1 MKLKKLI
8 PQTPS
13 IDDLFEHTLLEGVH
27 DKGIF
32 KAVFLAGGPG
42 SGKDYVLSNTLDGHG
57 LTEINSDKALE
68 YLMDKKGLDKT
79 MPASEKD
86 VREIV
91 RGKAKSM
98 TELRNR
104 LAILGRNGLIIN
116 GTGDDP
122 EKIKRIKKELEG
134 MGYETSMV
142 LVNTNDEV
150 SKQRNIERGQRGGRT
165 VPEDIRKEKWDG
177 VQAARPE
184 YAEMFKNN
192 YREFD
197 NSEDL
202 RNAPPEVV
210 KQKKDEMLDIFKQMK
225 AFTSKPTKNEQS
237 DKWIASE
244 MDKKN
249 TLKPKE
255 QQSAEKAPPKES
267 GAYQEAMKLGLTYF
281 GFGRYGKN
289 GQVTHHSINDKLVQD
304 ANLTQKTEI
313 TPAQKKNLQ
322 DNRAKAKQR
331 LPEHIDSEFA
341 ELVSESVTLS
351 LTADTPEEIEKTL
364 SLLKGEHSDIPAPE
378 VAQSELSD
386 TGASNLLTL
395 GRPYDVVEPQ
405 VSAGSVNI
413 MPRLNTEAKR
423 NPSYTRVLSDGRGKV
438 RVFVLRSAA
447 AKEAHMKDGV
457 VAKTSK
463 GYVVKLREDTNVA
476 DNIKLVQEETGN
488 TENPFSIILSESI
501 VCDGETTGT
510 KTRRKVSLSEAKKS
524 LKANIKEIDAGTE
537 VGLSMSS
544 SGENLTRNACSV
556 RAKTSEG
563 LSSDDSLG
571 SISAQKDDELR
582 KQGITLSTFKAKNYL

>member
-8 PQTPS
+8 SQNPS
-13 IDDLFEHTLLEGVH
+13 IDELFEHTLLEGVH

-79 MPASEKD
+79 MPPSEKD

-91 RGKAKSM
+91 RGKAKNM

-122 EKIKRIKKELEG
+122 EKIKRIKKELEDI
-134 MGYETSMV
+134 GYETSMV

-165 VPEDIRKEKWDG
+165 VPEEIRKEKWDG

-184 YAEMFKNN
+184 YAELFKNN

-202 RNAPPEVV
+202 RNAPPDVV
-210 KQKKDEMLDIFKQMK
+210 KQKKEEMLDIFKQMK
-225 AFTSKPTKNEQS
+225 EFTSKPTKNEKSQL
-237 DKWIASE
+237 WIASE
-244 MDKKN
+244 LGKKN
-249 TLKPKE
+249 TLKPSEHKTP
-255 QQSAEKAPPKES
+255 EKAPPKES

-304 ANLTQKTEI
+304 TNLTQKTEI
-313 TPAQKKNLQ
+313 NPTQKKNLQ
-322 DNRAKAKQR
+322 DIRAKAKQK
-331 LPEHIDSEFA
+331 LPEQIDSDFTN
-341 ELVSESVTLS
+341 LISEAVTLS
-351 LTADTPEEIEKTL
+351 VTADTPEEIEKTL
-364 SLLKGEHSDIPAPE
+364 CLLKGEHSNDDHDVP
-378 VAQSELSD
+378 ELSD

-413 MPRLNTEAKR
+413 MPKLNVEAAFNKQY
-423 NPSYTRVLSDGRGKV
+423 SRVLSDGKGKV

-447 AKEAHMKDGV
+447 AKEAHMKDGIV
-457 VAKTSK
+457 VKTNK
-463 GYVVKLREDTNVA
+463 GYVVKLREDTNVT
-476 DNIKLVQEETGN
+476 DNIKLVQEERGN
-488 TENPFSIILSESI
+488 SERPSSIVLSESI
-501 VCDGETTGT
+501 ISDGQTTGT
-510 KTRRKVSLSEAKKS
+510 EIRRKSSLSEAKKAF
-524 LKANIKEIDAGTE
+524 KANIKEIDAGTE

-544 SGENLTRNACSV
+544 SGENLNRNSCSV
-556 RAKTSEG
+556 RAKTQEG
-563 LSSDDSLG
+563 LASDDTLTST
-571 SISAQKDDELR
+571 SDEKENELK
-582 KQGITLSTFKAKNYL
+582 KQGISLSTFKAKNYL

>member
-1 MKLKKLI
+1 MKLKNLVAQSK
-8 PQTPS
+8 S

-79 MPASEKD
+79 MPPSEKD

-122 EKIKRIKKELEG
+122 EKIKRLKKELESI
-134 MGYETSMV
+134 GYETSMV

-225 AFTSKPTKNEQS
+225 AFTSKPTKNELS
-237 DKWIASE
+237 DTWISSE
-244 MDKKN
+244 MSKKD

-255 QQSAEKAPPKES
+255 QTGAEKAPPKES

-304 ANLTQKTEI
+304 TQLTQKTQI
-313 TPAQKKNLQ
+313 NPAQKKNLQ
-322 DNRAKAKQR
+322 DIRAKAKQK
-331 LPEHIDSEFA
+331 LPENVDDSFTSMLNEA
-341 ELVSESVTLS
+341 VTIS
-351 LTADTPEEIEKTL
+351 ITADTPAEAEETFSRISGNYPEDPVTFEPPIAKT
-364 SLLKGEHSDIPAPE
+364 D
-378 VAQSELSD
+378 LSD
-386 TGASNLLTL
+386 VGASNLLTL
-395 GRPYDVVEPQ
+395 GKSFDVIEPQ

-413 MPRLNTEAKR
+413 MPRMNTEAAINKQ
-423 NPSYTRVLSDGRGKV
+423 YTRVMSDGKGKV
-438 RVFVLRSAA
+438 RVFVLRNAA
-447 AKEAHMKDGV
+447 AKEAHTRNGV

-463 GYVVKLREDTNVA
+463 GYVVKLREDTNVS
-476 DNIKLVQEETGN
+476 DNIRLVQEERDS
-488 TENPFSIILSESI
+488 SIVLSES
-501 VCDGETTGT
+501 VSSDGQSSGT
-510 KTRRKVSLSEAKKS
+510 EVRGKISLSEAKKTF
-524 LKANIKEIDAGTE
+524 KANIKEIDAGTE
-537 VGLSMSS
+537 VGLSMAS
-544 SGENLTRNACSV
+544 SGENLERNASSV
-556 RAKTSEG
+556 RVKTSEG
-563 LSSDDSLG
+563 LASDDTG
-571 SISAQKDDELR
+571 ISTSDQKADELK
-582 KQGITLSTFKAKNYL
+582 KQGISLGTFKIKNYL